1 VVYQIL
7 SLKWRPKTFSEVVGQ
22 DHIVVTLS
30 KAFKSGQIAQGFMFT
45 GPRGVGKTTT
55 ARIVAKALNCK
66 KQPGIGCSDCSN
78 CMEISESRN
87 MDVLEIDGAS
97 HRGIDEIRNI
107 RDIIKYSP
115 MNSKYKVV
123 IIDEVHMLTTQAFNA
138 LLKTLEEPPSHG
150 KFILATTDIQ
160 KVPMTI
166 ISRCQRYDFHRL
178 SVEIIAKKLNEILN
192 SESIQADPQAIHSI
206 AVKATGSMRDALST
220 LEQII
225 AYSGKKITYDD
236 TMKVLGLI
244 SSDLFFSLMR
254 SLKEKDLLSMMND
267 VKCIQNS
274 GVPPMDFINGLN
286 EHIRNLML
294 SSSKSRID
302 LLTVNNELKNQYF
315 KEGKQWDIRD
325 LLRIS
330 DILDDL
336 IVKLKY
342 STHPDILIEMTFIK
356 LLEMDTSIQLEDL
369 IHRLY
374 SIKHSKFRLNKPPN
388 ENEST
393 TPKINRGRVVKAEQ
407 NVVKSETKMYDD
419 EIKKNDID
427 RNTRNLE
434 KNPDSPLKKE
444 KINGKNIISDSSVT
458 ENQSDNNQNGQSK
471 LSLELIQTKW
481 SEFVTYIGS
490 HKPSIG
496 SILNHCNPSEL
507 NEDEVCICLHNQP
520 KFNFTVLERNKPW
533 ISQSLGKIIS
543 QSINIKFFFDENSKV
558 LGTNKERNS
567 KKNHN
572 KNDESLIS
580 KIIEKFDGELIN

>member
-1 VVYQIL
+1 MVYQIL

-66 KQPGIGCSDCSN
+66 IQPGIGCSECSN
-78 CMEISESRN
+78 CMEISGSRN

-107 RDIIKYSP
+107 RDIIKYAP

-166 ISRCQRYDFHRL
+166 ISRCQRYDFHRI
-178 SVEIIAKKLNEILN
+178 SVEVIAMKLNEILN
-192 SESIQADPQAIHSI
+192 SESIQADSQAIHAIS
-206 AVKATGSMRDALST
+206 VKATGSMRDALST

-254 SLKEKDLLSMMND
+254 ALKEKDLQSMMTD
-267 VKCIQNS
+267 VKYIQNS
-274 GVPPMDFINGLN
+274 GVPPLDFVNGLN
-286 EHIRNLML
+286 EHIRNILL
-294 SSSKSRID
+294 SSPKKGID
-302 LLTVNNELKNQYF
+302 LLTVNNELKDQYF

-336 IVKLKY
+336 MVNLKY

-356 LLEMDTSIQLEDL
+356 LLEMDTSIQLDDL
-369 IHRLY
+369 IHRLQ
-374 SIKHSKFRLNKPPN
+374 STENSKFGSNKPTDGYKP
-388 ENEST
+388 T
-393 TPKINRGRVVKAEQ
+393 TPKINSGDVVKTEQ
-407 NVVKSETKMYDD
+407 NTAKSETKMYDN
-419 EIKKNDID
+419 EV
-427 RNTRNLE
+427 E
-434 KNPDSPLKKE
+434 KNENDGNTKKSETNEDTHLGKE
-444 KINGKNIISDSSVT
+444 KINGKNVISDSLNSK
-458 ENQSDNNQNGQSK
+458 NQSNIKQNGQCK
-471 LSLELIQTKW
+471 LSMEMIQAKW
-481 SEFVTYIGS
+481 SEFVTYIES

-496 SILNHCNPSEL
+496 SILNHCNLSEL
-507 NEDEVCICLHNQP
+507 NKNEVRINLHNQP

-533 ISQSLGKIIS
+533 ISQSLEKIIS
-543 QSINIKFFFDENSKV
+543 QPINIKFFFDENSKV
-558 LGTNKERNS
+558 MGTNKERKS